1 MTVLVDSSAW
11 IEYFKGSES
20 GLYVKTVLED
30 VSETVIVSAINIGE
44 VYSWVLEYY
53 DIDIAEDMRQTMKK
67 RAFVCDVTE
76 TIVIEAAMLKN
87 SNGWELDSSI
97 IYVTAKNE
105 GASILTGDPNFKNLN
120 NATLIF

>member
-1 MTVLVDSSAW
+1 MVDSSAW

-30 VSETVIVSAINIGE
+30 AFETIIVSAINIGE

-53 DIDIAEDMRQTMKK
+53 DIDVAEDMRKMMKR
-67 RAFVCDVTE
+67 RAFVCDVNE

-97 IYVTAKNE
+97 IYVTAKKE
-105 GASILTGDPNFKNLN
+105 GASILTGDSSFKNLK